1 MAKTKEWF
9 KTTAFK
15 MSWDEYQLC
24 DCDQCKEE
32 NCIHRNTYRRL
43 PKVDG
48 GLGLCPKLKS
58 N

>member
-1 MAKTKEWF
+1 MTKTKEWF

-15 MSWDEYQLC
+15 MSWEEYQLC

-32 NCIHRNTYRRL
+32 DRRF

>member
-1 MAKTKEWF
+1 MTKTKEWF

-24 DCDQCKEE
+24 DCDQCKED
-32 NCIHRNTYRRL
+32 CIHRNTYRRL